1 MARARN
7 IKPSFFQNEEL
18 SDLTALE
25 RLAFIGM
32 WTISDFKGCFE
43 YRPKRLKIQILPYD
57 NCDIELI
64 TINLERSG
72 FIAIYS
78 VLGQQYI
85 KIINFV
91 KHQNPH
97 KNERD
102 SGSEVPDIN
111 LRDDLNKKESPK
123 NNDLQNIG
131 INRALDGTNHDQNG
145 TTRADSLLLIP
156 DSPFPLI
163 DSSVSG
169 NAIEQAQD
177 APKKQTRFV
186 KPEFQEVQMFFN
198 EQRSNQAQ
206 AYYDFYES
214 KGWLVGKS
222 KMKDWK
228 AAARGWISRQA
239 QFQKT
244 NGNQKTAIAKN
255 QDAWDEYYAQ
265 QEQDNMRDI
274 TPTFGAIN
282 HVQ

>member
-18 SDLTALE
+18 SDLTPIE

-64 TINLERSG
+64 TINLESSG
-72 FIAIYS
+72 FISTYS

-102 SGSEVPDIN
+102 SGSEIPDIH
-111 LRDDLNKKESPK
+111 LRDDLNKKESSQ

-131 INRALDGTNHDQNG
+131 NNRALDGTNRDQNG

-156 DSPFPLI
+156 DSPIPLI

-169 NAIEQAQD
+169 NAVEQAQEI
-177 APKKQTRFV
+177 PKETRFK
-186 KPEFQEVQMFFN
+186 KPAIDLVREHFKANGSSNVQADLFH
-198 EQRSNQAQ
+198 AH
-206 AYYDFYES
+206 YES
-214 KGWLVGKS
+214 NGWLVGKN
-222 KMKDWK
+222 KMRNWK
-228 AAARGWISRQA
+228 AAATGWINRQSNFD
-239 QFQKT
+239 QPKPKEDPNKWNFDDILPPT
-244 NGNQKTAIAKN
+244 GT
-255 QDAWDEYYAQ
+255 
-265 QEQDNMRDI
+265 NMRTVNGDEHLFQGV
-274 TPTFGAIN
+274 TYE
-282 HVQ
+282 H